1 MFRAREKEITGRTSG
16 GRMRELREEEKMEE
30 TVRDGGGEEEWS
42 GRGVV
47 CCRCVISDVRM
58 EVVE

>member
-1 MFRAREKEITGRTSG
+1 
-16 GRMRELREEEKMEE
+16 MRELREEEKMEE